1 MLNRLINL
9 LTTMSAT
16 YVFGV
21 DFGTDSVRS
30 ILINTSTGEEIA
42 ASSFTYPRW
51 KQGLYCDPSKN
62 EYRQHPLDHME
73 GIEFTIKDCLKKSK
87 NISPD
92 QVKAIGIGTTG
103 STPGPVNKDGTP
115 LALLSEFKENPNAMF
130 VLWKDHTSI
139 KEADKINAV
148 NLNSSTDYLQYVGGV
163 YSSEW
168 FWAKMLHIAKEDPQ
182 VASAAYTWMEHS
194 DWVPYLL
201 CGTGMDQLKRNI
213 CAAGH
218 KGLWAKEFNGLPE
231 WEFFNSVDPYLGRMA
246 KTFPGDFVTSVEPV
260 GKLSNVWAKKLGLQ
274 TDVVI
279 SAGIIDAH
287 AGAVGAAIKP
297 GEMVKI
303 IGTSTCDI
311 MVASEKDIGGNTIK
325 GICGQVYGSVIPGY
339 TGLEAG
345 QSAFGDLFNWYVS
358 ILNWSNNDEKENDH
372 EKNIAGIFKR
382 LSEEA
387 KKLPLDNNAPVTIDW
402 FNGRR
407 TPDANQ
413 NLTGS
418 ITNLSIASNAAVIF
432 RSLVEGACF
441 GAKKINDCFTSQ
453 GIKVSG
459 VTATGGIAKKSEY
472 IMQTLSDILQLP
484 IKVHKSENTCAIGA
498 AINASIAAG
507 IFDNMEEALKKLGQG
522 NDRKFTPNEK
532 LKEFYKQR
540 EVLYENA
547 GIFMGKNMECKF

>member
-1 MLNRLINL
+1 MI
-9 LTTMSAT
+9 TDT

-21 DFGTDSVRS
+21 DFGTDSVRA
-30 ILINTSTGEEIA
+30 ILINTSTGDEIA
-42 ASSFTYPRW
+42 TSSFLYPRW
-51 KQGLYCDPSKN
+51 KQGLYCNPSKN
-62 EYRQHPLDHME
+62 QYRQHPLDHME
-73 GIEFTIKDCLKKSK
+73 GIEYTIKDCLEKSGI
-87 NISPD
+87 ISYK

-103 STPGPVNKDGTP
+103 STPGPVNKNGVP
-115 LALLSEFKENPNAMF
+115 LALLPGFEENPNAMF

-139 KEADKINAV
+139 QEAGEINAA
-148 NLNSSTDYLQYVGGV
+148 NQNSSIDYLQYVGGV

-168 FWAKMLHIAKEDPQ
+168 LWAKMLHIAREDSR
-182 VASAAYTWMEHS
+182 VSSAAYTWIEHS
-194 DWVPYLL
+194 DWLPYLL
-201 CGTGMDQLKRNI
+201 CGAGMNQLKRNI

-218 KGLWAKEFNGLPE
+218 KGLWAREYNGLPD
-231 WEFFNSVDPYLGRMA
+231 WKFFHSADPYLGHMA
-246 KTFPGDFVTSVEPV
+246 KMFPGDFVTSVEPV
-260 GKLSNVWAKKLGLQ
+260 GTLSEAWAKKLGLH

-287 AGAVGAAIKP
+287 AGAIGAGIKP

-311 MVASEKDIGGNTIK
+311 MVASEKDIGGITIK

-345 QSAFGDLFNWYVS
+345 QSAFGDLFNWFVS

-372 EKNIAGIFKR
+372 EKNIARIFKR

-387 KKLPLDNNAPVTIDW
+387 KKLPLDKNAPVTVDW
-402 FNGRR
+402 LNGRR

-413 NLTGS
+413 NLKGS

-453 GIKVSG
+453 GIKVNG
-459 VTATGGIAKKSEY
+459 VTATGGIAQKSAY

-522 NDRKFTPNEK
+522 NNKKFIPNEN
-532 LKEFYKQR
+532 LKEFYKER
-540 EVLYENA
+540 EILYDNA
-547 GIFMGKNMECKF
+547 GVFMEENMERKF